1 MLLIDVAVK
10 IPVTTAPVF
19 VVTNFVLLLKFN
31 VCPPPDE
38 NTADVLLPAKLVIS
52 TVHDLTLIFPVP

>member
-19 VVTNFVLLLKFN
+19 VVTNFALLLKFN
-31 VCPPPDE
+31 VCAPPEE
-38 NTADVLLPAKLVIS
+38 NIADVLLPAKFNIS
-52 TVHDLTLIFPVP
+52 NVPDLNLKLPVP